1 MTGNRSDT
9 DIANSPV
16 ALAMDWG
23 GTWARAAVID
33 RAGRILWQDRIANRP
48 DALQD
53 ELTATAGALLRQA
66 RDNAFGRPGAGIAL
80 AGSEDVIFHPI
91 TNPSCIAWRRDSVA
105 PR

>member
-1 MTGNRSDT
+1 MAILDARTDT
-9 DIANSPV
+9 NLANSPV

-53 ELTATAGALLRQA
+53 ELAATAGALLRQA
-66 RDNAFGRPGAGIAL
+66 KYNAFGHPIAGAGIAL
-80 AGSEDVIFHPI
+80 AGSIDADTDMLLSSP
-91 TNPSCIAWRRDSVA
+91 TCP
-105 PR
+105 P